1 MAEKS
6 FFKRLKQGLK
16 KSRQGFISGLD
27 FILAGRTK
35 IDDELIEEL
44 EEFLITSDIGV
55 TTTQK
60 IIEGVKKKKGDNI
73 RELIKKEIMNIL
85 LNHEYH
91 NPIEDISQKPKVI
104 MVVGVNGTGKTTTI
118 AKLGKKAIDE
128 GKKVIFGAADTFRAA
143 GIEQLSIWG
152 KRVGADIIHHKE
164 GADPSAV
171 AFDTVSAG
179 LSRGADLVFID
190 TAGRLHTKVNLMEE
204 LKKVKR
210 VIGKK
215 MEGAP
220 HEILLVMDA
229 TTGQNGIAQAR
240 EFHNALGLTG
250 IVMTKLDGTAKGG
263 VLVCVAEEVGI
274 PVLFIGIGE
283 NMDDL
288 KEFSPNEFVE
298 ALFED

>member
-118 AKLGKKAIDE
+118 AKLGKKAINE

>member
-288 KEFSPNEFVE
+288 KEFSPNEF
-298 ALFED
+298 